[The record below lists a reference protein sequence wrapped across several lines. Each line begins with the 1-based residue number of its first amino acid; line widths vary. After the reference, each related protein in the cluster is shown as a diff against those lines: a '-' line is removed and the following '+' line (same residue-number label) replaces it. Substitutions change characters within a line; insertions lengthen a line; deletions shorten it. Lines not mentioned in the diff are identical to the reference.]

1 MKTILFL
8 LLFIIIVPLL
18 TGCFAER
25 SVKSKN
31 DLAPLAT
38 LAGILILFTLY
49 LIFIDKDGKGSK
61 EINTEQSPP
70 TSAQPTDCN
79 FDAACTHEG
88 YSAEYQQKTVE
99 QHVVVRENVEQNC
112 TPPPAMECSC
122 EDNHSPQYRR

>member
-1 MKTILFL
+1 M
-8 LLFIIIVPLL
+8 L

-61 EINTEQSPP
+61 KINTEQSPP
-70 TSAQPTDCN
+70 STSAQPTDSN
-79 FDAACTHEG
+79 LNAACTHEG
-88 YSAEYQQKTVE
+88 YSAKCQQKTVE
-99 QHVVVRENVEQNC
+99 QHVVVRESEEQNC
-112 TPPPAMECSC
+112 TPPPAMECPC
-122 EDNHSPQYRR
+122 EDNYSPQYRR